1 MYGRRKPRAMTF
13 IIIVVPLLIA
23 LYLIIDSNLET
34 TLNEMAKSK
43 AQLAGQEVIT
53 RAVNEKVAW
62 KTEYQDLVTIHKDG
76 EGRIVLIQPN
86 TVKINRMMA
95 ETLLYVETGFS
106 ELEKQSYSIPLGQA
120 MGSRIF
126 AGYGPEIKVRMVP
139 VGRVTADVVDSF
151 EEAGINQ
158 TRHLISLKIS
168 GKIKVVVPFNKEEI
182 DVTMTIP
189 VTETI
194 VVGQVPQTYM
204 MLKNQGK
211 ILGLSAE

>member
-1 MYGRRKPRAMTF
+1 MYGRRSRFKWF
-13 IIIVVPLLIA
+13 LIIIIPLLVA
-23 LYLIIDSNLET
+23 LYLFADHNLER
-34 TLNEMAKSK
+34 TLNEIAKSK
-43 AQLAGQEVIT
+43 AQLAGQEIIT
-53 RAVNEKVAW
+53 RAINEKVAS
-62 KTEYQDLVTIHKDG
+62 KTEYQDLVVVHKDG

-95 ETLLYVETGFS
+95 ETLLEVENGFA
-106 ELEKQSYSIPLGQA
+106 ELEKQNYSIPLGQA
-120 MGSRIF
+120 LGSRIF

-139 VGRVTADVVDSF
+139 AGQVTADYIDSF

-158 TRHLISLKIS
+158 TRHLISLRVS
-168 GKIKVVVPFNKEEI
+168 GKIKVVVPFNDEEI
-182 DVTMTIP
+182 DVKMTVP
-189 VTETI
+189 VAETI

>member
-1 MYGRRKPRAMTF
+1 MYGKRSRAKTFF
-13 IIIVVPLLIA
+13 IIVIPLLIA

-43 AQLAGQEVIT
+43 AQLKGQEIIT
-53 RAVNEKVAW
+53 RAVNEKIAD
-62 KTEYQDLVTIHKDG
+62 KTEYQDLVVIHKDG

-95 ETLLYVETGFS
+95 ETLLYVEAGFAA
-106 ELEKQSYSIPLGQA
+106 LEKQDCSIPLGQA
-120 MGSRIF
+120 LGSRIF
-126 AGYGPEIKVRMVP
+126 AGYGPGIKVKMIP
-139 VGRVTADVVDSF
+139 VGRVNTDLVDRF

-158 TRHLISLKIS
+158 TRHLVCLKVS
-168 GKIKVVVPFNKEEI
+168 GKIKVVVPFNQEQI
-182 DVTMTIP
+182 DVSMTIP
-189 VTETI
+189 VAETI
-194 VVGQVPQTYM
+194 VVGEVPQTYM

>member
-1 MYGRRKPRAMTF
+1 MTF